1 LSEVGLKDRRIVRC
15 QCNRAEEQGGETV
28 RRKLSEVGLKDRRI
42 IRCQCNSAKKQCG
55 ETGAETETM
64 KKKQCE

>member
-1 LSEVGLKDRRIVRC
+1 MRVAVFLW
-15 QCNRAEEQGGETV
+15 AEE
-28 RRKLSEVGLKDRRI
+28 LSEVGLKDRRI